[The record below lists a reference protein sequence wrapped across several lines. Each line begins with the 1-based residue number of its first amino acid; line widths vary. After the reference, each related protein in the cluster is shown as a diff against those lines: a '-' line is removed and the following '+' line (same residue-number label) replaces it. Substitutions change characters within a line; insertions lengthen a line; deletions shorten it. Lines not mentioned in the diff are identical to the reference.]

1 MVAGKRADKAWRFIR
16 KWWWTVLL
24 GAGIVAF
31 TLWRIVRNPPKKGE
45 VAEPPLFLEAA
56 KDQVARVQLEAEV
69 EKARVTAT
77 ADAHRA
83 EIDRIEELGQD
94 EPRVA
99 RRQMAE
105 WLTRNL

>member
-1 MVAGKRADKAWRFIR
+1 MVAGKLSSKAWRFLR
-16 KWWWTVLL
+16 KWGWIVLL

-45 VAEPPLFLEAA
+45 VDVPPLFLETA

-77 ADAHRA
+77 ADVHRA
-83 EIDRIEELGQD
+83 EIDRIEKLGQD

-105 WLTRNL
+105 WLTLNL